1 MALAGALRMVPDAPG
16 NVLVVIF
23 PDNIF
28 KYASSVMRH
37 FPELFPAAEPAQAA
51 AGSPRDARLFEEM
64 VQHAKTSPD
73 AIPPDEGLA
82 MIEKERA
89 LVIDVRVPD
98 QYEAQHVRG
107 AINIPLESLGASIAR
122 LPKDKDAPILCVCNR
137 GNISANGML
146 YLKSLGYTRVKS
158 LSGGTIAWA
167 REGLPTE
174 P

>member
-1 MALAGALRMVPDAPG
+1 ML
-16 NVLVVIF
+16 
-23 PDNIF
+23 
-28 KYASSVMRH
+28 K
-37 FPELFPAAEPAQAA
+37 
-51 AGSPRDARLFEEM
+51 
-64 VQHAKTSPD
+64 HAKTSPD
-73 AIPPDEGLA
+73 AISPDEGLE
-82 MIEKERA
+82 MIEKEHA
-89 LVIDVRVPD
+89 LVLDVRVPD

-107 AINIPLESLGASIAR
+107 AINIPLERLGESITS

-158 LSGGTIAWA
+158 LSGGTIAWT